1 MHKKL
6 LVAALAA
13 VGLVS
18 SAAAETMDY
27 GPFMVRVRAVN
38 IAWENGNSAQLKQTT
53 HDLVGA
59 GDVQA
64 QDKVI
69 PEIDL
74 SYFFTPNI
82 AAELVLTHPQVVD
95 VQAVGG
101 GSLGKVRALPPSL
114 MLQYHFTDFG
124 AFKPYVGLGVNY
136 TYFNKNK
143 GLRVPTT
150 PSATLVEVDRTSFGL
165 AAQIGADFALDK
177 NFYLNVD
184 VKYIQMS
191 TDVKVSANG
200 QKVGKLDL
208 NPITAGV
215 GVGYRF

>member
-38 IAWENGNSAQLKQTT
+38 IAWENGNSSQLQATT
-53 HDLVGA
+53 AGLNPA
-59 GDVQA
+59 FGDVQA

-95 VQAVGG
+95 VQVVGA
-101 GSLGKVRALPPSL
+101 GSIGKVRALPPSL
-114 MLQYHFTDFG
+114 MLQYHFTDLG
-124 AFKPYVGLGVNY
+124 AIKPYVGLGVNY

-143 GLRVPTT
+143 GL
-150 PSATLVEVDRTSFGL
+150 LGGGLEVDRTSFGL
-165 AAQIGADFALDK
+165 AAQVGADFALSK
-177 NFYLNVD
+177 NLYLNVD

-191 TDVKVSANG
+191 VDVKQTASGA
-200 QKVGKLDL
+200 KVGKLDL

>member
-38 IAWENGNSAQLKQTT
+38 IAWENGQSDGL
-53 HDLVGA
+53 
-59 GDVQA
+59 QA
-64 QDKVI
+64 NLGKVEADNKWI

-82 AAELVLTHPQVVD
+82 AAELVLTHPQTVNVTLN
-95 VQAVGG
+95 GG
-101 GSLGKVRALPPSL
+101 DIGKVRALPPSL
-114 MLQYHFTDFG
+114 MLQYHFTDLG
-124 AFKPYVGLGVNY
+124 AIKPYVGLGVNY

-143 GLRVPTT
+143 GLAGGV
-150 PSATLVEVDRTSFGL
+150 AEVERTSFGL
-165 AAQIGADFALDK
+165 AAQLGVDFMLNK
-177 NFYLNVD
+177 NLSINLD

-191 TDVKVSANG
+191 TDVITSANG

>member
-38 IAWENGNSAQLKQTT
+38 IAWENGNSAQLQATT
-53 HDLVGA
+53 AKLDPA
-59 GDVQA
+59 FGDVQA

-95 VQAVGG
+95 VQVVGA
-101 GSLGKVRALPPSL
+101 GSIGKVRALPPSL
-114 MLQYHFTDFG
+114 MLQYHFTDLG
-124 AFKPYVGLGVNY
+124 AIKPYVGLGVNY

-143 GLRVPTT
+143 GLL
-150 PSATLVEVDRTSFGL
+150 SGGLEVDRTSFGL
-165 AAQIGADFALDK
+165 AAQVGADFALSK
-177 NFYLNVD
+177 NLYLNVD

-191 TDVKVSANG
+191 VDVKQTADG
-200 QKVGKLDL
+200 AKVGKLDL

>member
-38 IAWENGNSAQLKQTT
+38 IAWENGNDSQMLKT
-53 HDLVGA
+53 G
-59 GDVQA
+59 
-64 QDKVI
+64 KVEADNKWI
-69 PEIDL
+69 PEVDL

-82 AAELVLTHPQVVD
+82 AAELVLTHPQTVNVTLN
-95 VQAVGG
+95 
-101 GSLGKVRALPPSL
+101 GSTDLGKLRALPPSL
-114 MLQYHFTDFG
+114 LLQYHFTDLG
-124 AFKPYVGLGVNY
+124 ALKPYVGLGVNY

-143 GLRVPTT
+143 GLAAAAVTGGLETER
-150 PSATLVEVDRTSFGL
+150 SSLGL
-165 AAQIGADFALDK
+165 AAQLGVDFMLSK
-177 NFYLNVD
+177 NLSLNLD

-191 TDVKVSANG
+191 TDIKASASG
-200 QKVGKLDL
+200 AKVGKLDL

>member
-18 SAAAETMDY
+18 TAAAETMDY

-38 IAWENGNSAQLKQTT
+38 LAFENGNSSSLKAAVAP
-53 HDLVGA
+53 LGA
-59 GDVQA
+59 SEVQA
-64 QDKVI
+64 DDKII
-69 PEIDL
+69 PELDL
-74 SYFFTPNI
+74 TYFFTPNI
-82 AAELVLTHPQVVD
+82 AAELVLTHPQVVN
-95 VQAVGG
+95 VEAVGV
-101 GSLGKVRALPPSL
+101 GSLGKLRVLPPSL
-114 MLQYHFTDFG
+114 LLQYHFTDLG
-124 AFKPYVGLGVNY
+124 ALKPYVGLGVNY

-143 GLRVPTT
+143 GLLGG
-150 PSATLVEVDRTSFGL
+150 ALEVDRTSFGL
-165 AAQIGADFALDK
+165 AAQIGADFALSK
-177 NFYLNVD
+177 NLYLNVD

-191 TDVKVSANG
+191 VDVKQTADGKSI
-200 QKVGKLDL
+200 GKLDL

>member
-38 IAWENGNSAQLKQTT
+38 IAWENGQSDGLQTNLGRVEA
-53 HDLVGA
+53 DS
-59 GDVQA
+59 
-64 QDKVI
+64 KWI

-82 AAELVLTHPQVVD
+82 AAELVLTHPQTVNVTLNGAD
-95 VQAVGG
+95 I
-101 GSLGKVRALPPSL
+101 GKVRALPPSL
-114 MLQYHFTDFG
+114 MLQYHFTDLG
-124 AFKPYVGLGVNY
+124 ALKPYVGLGVNY

-143 GLRVPTT
+143 GL
-150 PSATLVEVDRTSFGL
+150 AAGAAEVDRSSFGL
-165 AAQIGADFALDK
+165 AAQLGVDFMLSK
-177 NFYLNVD
+177 NLSLNVD
-184 VKYIQMS
+184 VKYIQMN
-191 TDVKVSANG
+191 TDVTLSANG

>member
-38 IAWENGNSAQLKQTT
+38 IAWENGNSAQLQATT
-53 HDLVGA
+53 AGLNPA
-59 GDVQA
+59 FGDVQA

-95 VQAVGG
+95 VHIVGA
-101 GSLGKVRALPPSL
+101 GSIGKVRALPPSL
-114 MLQYHFTDFG
+114 LLQYHFTDLG
-124 AFKPYVGLGVNY
+124 AIKPYVGLGVNY

-143 GLRVPTT
+143 GLAAAAVPGGLETER
-150 PSATLVEVDRTSFGL
+150 SSLGL
-165 AAQIGADFALDK
+165 AAQLGVDFMLSK
-177 NFYLNVD
+177 NLSLNLD

-191 TDVKVSANG
+191 TDIKASASG
-200 QKVGKLDL
+200 AKVGKLDL

>member
-38 IAWENGNSAQLKQTT
+38 IAWENGNDSQMLQT
-53 HDLVGA
+53 G
-59 GDVQA
+59 
-64 QDKVI
+64 KVEADNKWI
-69 PEIDL
+69 PEVDL

-82 AAELVLTHPQVVD
+82 AAELVLTHPQTVNV
-95 VQAVGG
+95 
-101 GSLGKVRALPPSL
+101 SLSGDDIGKLRALPPSL
-114 MLQYHFTDFG
+114 MLQYHFTDLG
-124 AFKPYVGLGVNY
+124 TLKPYVGLGVNY

-143 GLRVPTT
+143 GLRAVNGTVP
-150 PSATLVEVDRTSFGL
+150 VEVDRTSFGL
-165 AAQIGADFALDK
+165 AAQIGADFALSK
-177 NFYLNVD
+177 NLYLNVD
-184 VKYIQMS
+184 VKYIQMAV
-191 TDVKVSANG
+191 DVKVTNG
-200 QKVGKLDL
+200 SKLGKVDL

>member
-38 IAWENGNSAQLKQTT
+38 IAWENGNSAQLQATT
-53 HDLVGA
+53 AGLNSSY

-95 VQAVGG
+95 VQVVGA
-101 GSLGKVRALPPSL
+101 GSIGKVRALPPSL
-114 MLQYHFTDFG
+114 MLQYHFTDLG
-124 AFKPYVGLGVNY
+124 AIKPYVGLGVNY

-143 GLRVPTT
+143 GLLGG
-150 PSATLVEVDRTSFGL
+150 ALEVDRTSFGL
-165 AAQIGADFALDK
+165 AAQVGADFALSK
-177 NFYLNVD
+177 NLYLNVD

-191 TDVKVSANG
+191 VDVKQTADG
-200 QKVGKLDL
+200 AKVGKLDL

>member
-38 IAWENGNSAQLKQTT
+38 IAWENGNSSQLQATT
-53 HDLVGA
+53 AKLDPA
-59 GDVQA
+59 FGDVQA

-95 VQAVGG
+95 VQVVGA
-101 GSLGKVRALPPSL
+101 GSIGKVRALPPSL
-114 MLQYHFTDFG
+114 MLQYHFTDLG
-124 AFKPYVGLGVNY
+124 AIKPYVGLGVNY

-143 GLRVPTT
+143 GLL
-150 PSATLVEVDRTSFGL
+150 SGGLEVDRTSFGL
-165 AAQIGADFALDK
+165 AAQVGADFALSK
-177 NFYLNVD
+177 NLYLNVD

-191 TDVKVSANG
+191 VDVKQTADG
-200 QKVGKLDL
+200 AKVGKLDL

>member
-38 IAWENGNSAQLKQTT
+38 IAWENGQSDGL
-53 HDLVGA
+53 
-59 GDVQA
+59 QA
-64 QDKVI
+64 NLGKVEADNKWI

-82 AAELVLTHPQVVD
+82 AAELVLTHPQTVNVTLN
-95 VQAVGG
+95 GG
-101 GSLGKVRALPPSL
+101 DIGKVRALPPSL
-114 MLQYHFTDFG
+114 MLQYHFTDLG
-124 AFKPYVGLGVNY
+124 AIKPYVGLGVNY

-143 GLRVPTT
+143 GLAGGV
-150 PSATLVEVDRTSFGL
+150 AEVERTSFGL
-165 AAQIGADFALDK
+165 AAQLGVDFMLNK
-177 NFYLNVD
+177 NLSINLD

-191 TDVKVSANG
+191 TDVITSADG
-200 QKVGKLDL
+200 KKVGKLDL